1 MEKRTSTID
10 EEGGE
15 VSVGVVGDAF
25 VADDGDEFGG
35 GVPCGEGA

>member
-1 MEKRTSTID
+1 MEEYTRAVD
-10 EEGGE
+10 EESGK

-35 GVPCGEGA
+35 GVACGEGV